1 MKFVKLSLAACVA
14 VCGIASTASAQDL
27 EEAIKGVDVS
37 GMLRYRYRDDRY
49 TDRNYVKDNSD
60 KGAARHQWRA
70 DVLFKV
76 PVADYV
82 AMNLGVRYHNPE
94 QNVNHGNG
102 VELDPDN
109 QPGVI
114 TPGISI
120 GEGSGKDGSFGVGDF
135 NVVITPDFTNTTIK
149 AGKMILTTPL
159 NDPLDDR
166 GTGIL
171 AMNSDINH
179 WTFVGGAFDSWSID
193 DFQPGYVGAAAGN
206 NTGGSITKPLYTL
219 AALGNYETSVG
230 NVEAQVWGFKIED
243 ILDSGMF
250 LQLGFN
256 NSLFHIT
263 GQYAFANLDN
273 DRNHILANPAVYG
286 DRVRGGADLYT
297 LEAGVRFHDYN
308 VPFALKLGYMGN
320 TQDSYAVSLDNEGS
334 FNKVGQTWFEN
345 NATGVSISTLPIDG
359 QSMPNNHQGNSL
371 SVFYGSLNYDILD
384 NLNVGIEYVNGTNEL
399 KYSATNEGDIDFQE
413 ITPVVRWQYN
423 KNLALSAYYAMLT
436 TERDKSVTPKSVNG
450 GAELATTAP
459 DSEDRNRLQVEV
471 RYTF

>member
-1 MKFVKLSLAACVA
+1 MKFLKLSLAACVA
-14 VCGIASTASAQDL
+14 VCGIASSASAQDL

-94 QNVNHGNG
+94 QNVNHGNTY
-102 VELDPDN
+102 
-109 QPGVI
+109 PGL
-114 TPGISI
+114 GN
-120 GEGSGKDGSFGVGDF
+120 GLGSGKDGSFGVGDF

-171 AMNSDINH
+171 AINSDINH

-193 DFQPGYVGAAAGN
+193 DFQAGYVGTAAGN

-230 NVEAQVWGFKIED
+230 NVEAQIWGFKIED

-273 DRNHILANPAVYG
+273 DRNHILANAAVYN

-297 LEAGVRFHDYN
+297 LEAGVRFHDYD
-308 VPFALKLGYMGN
+308 VPLALKLGYMGN
-320 TQDSYAVSLDNEGS
+320 SKDSYAVSLDNEGS
-334 FNKVGQTWFEN
+334 FNKVGQIWFEN
-345 NATGVSISTLPIDG
+345 NATGVSISTLPIEG

-399 KYSATNEGDIDFQE
+399 KYSATNRGDIDFQE

-436 TERDKSVTPKSVNG
+436 TERDKEVSPKS
-450 GAELATTAP
+450 APATTTAP

>member
-1 MKFVKLSLAACVA
+1 MKFLKLSLAACVA
-14 VCGIASTASAQDL
+14 VCGIASSASAQDL

-82 AMNLGVRYHNPE
+82 AMNLGIRYHNPE
-94 QNVNHGNG
+94 QNVNHGNTY
-102 VELDPDN
+102 
-109 QPGVI
+109 PGL
-114 TPGISI
+114 GN
-120 GEGSGKDGSFGVGDF
+120 GLGSGKDGSFGVGDF

-171 AMNSDINH
+171 AINSDINH

-193 DFQPGYVGAAAGN
+193 DFQAGYVGTAAGN

-230 NVEAQVWGFKIED
+230 NVEAQIWGFKIED

-273 DRNHILANPAVYG
+273 DRNHILANAAVYN

-297 LEAGVRFHDYN
+297 LEAGVRFHDYD
-308 VPFALKLGYMGN
+308 VPLALKLGYMGN
-320 TQDSYAVSLDNEGS
+320 SKDSYAVSLDNEGS
-334 FNKVGQTWFEN
+334 FNKVGQIWFEN
-345 NATGVSISTLPIDG
+345 NATGVSISTLPIEG

-399 KYSATNEGDIDFQE
+399 KYSATNRGDIDFQE

-436 TERDKSVTPKSVNG
+436 TERDKEVSPKS
-450 GAELATTAP
+450 APATTTAP

>member
-1 MKFVKLSLAACVA
+1 M
-14 VCGIASTASAQDL
+14 
-27 EEAIKGVDVS
+27 
-37 GMLRYRYRDDRY
+37 
-49 TDRNYVKDNSD
+49 
-60 KGAARHQWRA
+60 
-70 DVLFKV
+70 
-76 PVADYV
+76 
-82 AMNLGVRYHNPE
+82 
-94 QNVNHGNG
+94 
-102 VELDPDN
+102 
-109 QPGVI
+109 
-114 TPGISI
+114 
-120 GEGSGKDGSFGVGDF
+120 GDF

>member
-1 MKFVKLSLAACVA
+1 MKFLKLSLAACVA
-14 VCGIASTASAQDL
+14 VCGIASSASAQDL

-37 GMLRYRYRDDRY
+37 GILRYRYRDDRY

-102 VELDPDN
+102 VEIGGVN
-109 QPGVI
+109 VPGLSH
-114 TPGISI
+114 GL
-120 GEGSGKDGSFGVGDF
+120 GSGKDSSFGVGDF

-171 AMNSDINH
+171 AINSDINH

-193 DFQPGYVGAAAGN
+193 DFQAGYVGTAAGN

-230 NVEAQVWGFKIED
+230 NVEAQVWGFKIDD

-273 DRNHILANPAVYG
+273 DRNHILAQAAYG

-297 LEAGVRFHDYN
+297 LEAGVRFHDYD
-308 VPFALKLGYMGN
+308 VPLALKLGYMGN
-320 TQDSYAVSLDNEGS
+320 SKDSYAVSLDNEGS
-334 FNKVGQTWFEN
+334 FNKVGQIWFEN
-345 NATGVSISTLPIDG
+345 NATGVSISTLPIEG

-399 KYSATNEGDIDFQE
+399 KYSATNRGDIDFQE

-436 TERDKSVTPKSVNG
+436 TERDKEVSPKS
-450 GAELATTAP
+450 APATTTAP

>member
-1 MKFVKLSLAACVA
+1 MKFLKLSLAACVA
-14 VCGIASTASAQDL
+14 VCGIASSASAQDL

-82 AMNLGVRYHNPE
+82 AMNLGIRYHNPE

-102 VELDPDN
+102 VEIGGVN
-109 QPGVI
+109 VPGLS
-114 TPGISI
+114 PGL
-120 GEGSGKDGSFGVGDF
+120 GSGKDSSFGVGDF

-171 AMNSDINH
+171 AINSDISH

-193 DFQPGYVGAAAGN
+193 DFQAGYVGTAAGN

-230 NVEAQVWGFKIED
+230 NVEAQIWGFKIED

-273 DRNHILANPAVYG
+273 DRNHILANAAVYN

-297 LEAGVRFHDYN
+297 LEAGVRFHDYD
-308 VPFALKLGYMGN
+308 VPLALKLGYMGN
-320 TQDSYAVSLDNEGS
+320 SKDSYAVSLDNEGS
-334 FNKVGQTWFEN
+334 FNKVGQIWFEN
-345 NATGVSISTLPIDG
+345 NATGVSISTLPIEG

-399 KYSATNEGDIDFQE
+399 KYSATNRGDIDFQE

-436 TERDKSVTPKSVNG
+436 TERDKEVSPKS
-450 GAELATTAP
+450 APATTTAP

>member
-1 MKFVKLSLAACVA
+1 MKFLKLSLAACVA
-14 VCGIASTASAQDL
+14 VCGIASSASAQDL
-27 EEAIKGVDVS
+27 EEAIRGVDVS

-49 TDRNYVKDNSD
+49 TDRNYVKDNKD
-60 KGAARHQWRA
+60 KGSARHQWRA
-70 DVLFKV
+70 EALFKT
-76 PVADYV
+76 PVMDAV
-82 AMNLGVRYHNPE
+82 SMNLSVRYHNPE

-102 VELDPDN
+102 LYDASGN
-109 QPGVI
+109 LI
-114 TPGISI
+114 TGTE
-120 GEGSGKDGSFGVGDF
+120 GLNKGLGSGKDGNFGVGEF
-135 NVVITPDFTNTTIK
+135 NIVITPDFTNTTIK

-171 AMNSDINH
+171 AMNSDLNH

-193 DFQPGYVGAAAGN
+193 DFRPGYIDPYTGN
-206 NTGGSITKPLYTL
+206 NTGESITKPLYTI

-230 NVEAQVWGFKIED
+230 NIGAQIWGFKIDD

-250 LQLGFN
+250 LQLGFS

-273 DRNHILANPAVYG
+273 DRNHLLYQAAYK

-297 LEAGVRFHDYN
+297 IEAGVRFHDYN
-308 VPFALKLGYMGN
+308 VPLALKLGYIGN

-334 FNKVGQTWFEN
+334 FNKVGQIWFEN
-345 NATGVSISTLPIDG
+345 NATGVSISTLPIEG
-359 QSMPNNHQGNSL
+359 QSMPNNHQSNSL
-371 SVFYGSLNYDILD
+371 SVFYGSLNYDILE
-384 NLNVGIEYVNGTNEL
+384 NLNIGIEYVNGTNEL
-399 KYSATNEGDIDFQE
+399 KYSATNRGDIDFQE
-413 ITPVVRWQYN
+413 ITPIIRWQYT
-423 KNLALSAYYAMLT
+423 KNLAFSTYYAMLT
-436 TERDKSVTPKSVNG
+436 TDRDRSVTPKSVNG
-450 GAELATTAP
+450 GAPLATTAP

>member
-1 MKFVKLSLAACVA
+1 MKFLKLSLATCVA
-14 VCGIASTASAQDL
+14 VCGIASSASAQDL

-49 TDRNYVKDNSD
+49 TDRNYVKDNSN

-102 VELDPDN
+102 VEIGGVN
-109 QPGVI
+109 VPGLSR
-114 TPGISI
+114 GL
-120 GEGSGKDGSFGVGDF
+120 GSGKDGSFGVGDF
-135 NVVITPDFTNTTIK
+135 NVVIIPDFTNTTIK

-171 AMNSDINH
+171 AINSDINH

-193 DFQPGYVGAAAGN
+193 DFQAGYVGTEAGN

-230 NVEAQVWGFKIED
+230 NVEAQVWGFKIDD

-273 DRNHILANPAVYG
+273 DRNHILANAAVYN

-297 LEAGVRFHDYN
+297 LEAGVRFHDYD
-308 VPFALKLGYMGN
+308 VPLALKLGYMGN
-320 TQDSYAVSLDNEGS
+320 SKDSYAVSLDNEGS
-334 FNKVGQTWFEN
+334 FNKVGQIWFEN
-345 NATGVSISTLPIDG
+345 NATGVSISTLPIEG

-371 SVFYGSLNYDILD
+371 SVFYGSLNYDILE
-384 NLNVGIEYVNGTNEL
+384 NLNIGIEYVNGTNEL
-399 KYSATNEGDIDFQE
+399 KYSATNRGDIDFQE
-413 ITPVVRWQYN
+413 ITPVVRWQYS
-423 KNLALSAYYAMLT
+423 KGLVVSAYYAMLT
-436 TERDKSVTPKSVNG
+436 TDRDRSVTPKFNG
-450 GAELATTAP
+450 TDPVPTPTANI

>member
-1 MKFVKLSLAACVA
+1 MKFLKLSLAACVA
-14 VCGIASTASAQDL
+14 VCGIASSASAQDL

-94 QNVNHGNG
+94 QNVNHGNTY
-102 VELDPDN
+102 
-109 QPGVI
+109 PGLSN
-114 TPGISI
+114 GL
-120 GEGSGKDGSFGVGDF
+120 GSGKDGSFGVGDF

-171 AMNSDINH
+171 AINSDINH

-193 DFQPGYVGAAAGN
+193 DFQAGYVGTAAGN

-230 NVEAQVWGFKIED
+230 NVEAQIWGFKIED

-273 DRNHILANPAVYG
+273 DRNHILANAAVYN

-297 LEAGVRFHDYN
+297 LEAGVRFHDYD
-308 VPFALKLGYMGN
+308 VPLALKLGYMGN
-320 TQDSYAVSLDNEGS
+320 SKDSYAVSLDNEGS
-334 FNKVGQTWFEN
+334 FNKVGQIWFEN
-345 NATGVSISTLPIDG
+345 NATGVSISTLPIEG

-399 KYSATNEGDIDFQE
+399 KYSATNRGDIDFQE

-436 TERDKSVTPKSVNG
+436 TERDKEVSPKS
-450 GAELATTAP
+450 APATTTAP